1 MSTPLRRYIVPC
13 LCALCLLGLV
23 ADRYLPLWRDAY
35 FHTPG
40 GEVLRLASGVE
51 IPTNRWISLGD
62 RFADVSFGQIG
73 DGKSRTHYLIEDHDF
88 SRRAELVTPTDRRT
102 AVVVDFRGEHPSGL
116 RQFWLRSERP
126 EP

>member
-1 MSTPLRRYIVPC
+1 M
-13 LCALCLLGLV
+13 
-23 ADRYLPLWRDAY
+23 
-35 FHTPG
+35 
-40 GEVLRLASGVE
+40 LRLASGVE